1 VSRYLL
7 SLELYLLAMTHKY
20 LLEIGTEEL
29 PAPQIPMMLNQ
40 LTESLTR
47 ELTNLNLTPKLVKGL
62 STPRRLVAIVEG
74 LPDKQPTINKKVKGP
89 PVRTALDKDGNP
101 TIAGQKFAE
110 KQGVEFKSIKQEEEK
125 GELYLVADVV
135 IEGKPTSEIL
145 SQMMPGIISA
155 ISSER
160 QMRWGD
166 YNLKFSRPIR
176 WIVSL
181 LDDKVI
187 EFELENIKADRK
199 TRGHRILAPGM
210 VSIDSVDKY
219 SETLKS
225 KKVIVCPKERE
236 EAITAQVVA
245 LAGSVAGS
253 ARRLSGS
260 LLEEVVHI
268 TEWPCAIIGGY
279 DSSYL
284 VLPDRLLETIMVHHQ
299 RYFPIEE
306 TQNKNGDS
314 STHKS
319 KKLLPYFIAVTNND
333 IDKKE
338 SAKSAVRQGN
348 ERVLKA
354 RLADGKFF
362 YFDDQKI
369 KLTQRVEALKQLT
382 FQRGLGSY
390 FEKSER
396 LAKAVA
402 KIAADIKLDKADS
415 EKLGQIAQTCK
426 LDLVTNLVGELPEL
440 QGYVGSWYAREEG
453 LGEEVAVAI
462 AEHYAPRSFDD
473 VPAPSFLGRITA
485 ITDKLDHLV
494 GLFVL
499 GKRPTGSSDPFA
511 LRRNAQ
517 GLVDTLLEGL
527 ERDGKTFYI
536 NLEDSAKHLLELY
549 ADTNA
554 AKKIDQEKLLSD
566 LYDFLTQRLKAR
578 LLDQGLNRMIID
590 SVLAGSPLKNI
601 ADTKHRATVLE
612 KLVQTPEG
620 LGIVRG
626 CVRIANI
633 VDKKNNYQVDQASLS
648 ETVEKKLYEALKD
661 KKFSDDYAKNLQ
673 ILEGLVP
680 HIDAFF
686 DEVMVNDPDDKK
698 RQNRQALLQMIH
710 AGFSNL
716 GDFSKLQPLLP

>member
-1 VSRYLL
+1 
-7 SLELYLLAMTHKY
+7 MTHKY

-40 LTESLTR
+40 LTESLTK

-89 PVRTALDKDGNP
+89 PVKSALDKDGNP
-101 TIAGQKFAE
+101 TKAALGFAD
-110 KQGVEFKSIKQEEEK
+110 KQHVDFKSLKQEEEK
-125 GELYLVADVV
+125 GELYLVADVT
-135 IEGKPTSEIL
+135 IEGKPTSEVL
-145 SQMMPGIISA
+145 SQIMPGIISGLT
-155 ISSER
+155 SER

-166 YNLKFSRPIR
+166 YSMKFSRPIR

-181 LDDKVI
+181 LDEQVI
-187 EFELENIKADRK
+187 DFELENLKAGRE

-210 VSIDSVDKY
+210 VSIASVDKY
-219 SETLKS
+219 AETLKS
-225 KKVIVCPKERE
+225 KKVLVCPKERE
-236 EAITAQVVA
+236 EAITQQVIA

-253 ARRLSGS
+253 ARRLTGS

-279 DSSYL
+279 DPSYL

-306 TQNKNGDS
+306 TKKTNGDS
-314 STHKS
+314 TSHKS

-333 IDKKE
+333 IDQKE

-362 YFDDQKI
+362 YFDDQKT
-369 KLTQRVEALKQLT
+369 KLTDRVDALKQLT

-390 FEKSER
+390 FEKSQR
-396 LAKAVA
+396 LEKAVL
-402 KIAADIKLDKADS
+402 KIAKDADLDNDQSNKL
-415 EKLGQIAQTCK
+415 LLIAKTCK

-440 QGYVGSWYAREEG
+440 QGYVGSWYAQEEG
-453 LGEEVAVAI
+453 FSEDVAMAI
-462 AEHYAPRSFDD
+462 AEHYAPRSFED
-473 VPAPSFLGRITA
+473 VPAPSFLGRIIA
-485 ITDKLDHLV
+485 VVDKLDHLV

-527 ERDGKTFYI
+527 ESGGKTI
-536 NLEDSAKHLLELY
+536 HIDIEDNAKHLLELY

-554 AKKIDQEKLLSD
+554 AKKLDKEKLISD
-566 LYDFLTQRLKAR
+566 LFDFLTQRLKAR
-578 LLDQGLNRMIID
+578 LLDQNLNRMIIE

-601 ADTKHRATVLE
+601 QDTKHRATVLE
-612 KLVQTPEG
+612 KLVQSPEG
-620 LGIVRG
+620 LGIVRA

-633 VDKKNNYQVDQASLS
+633 VDKKNQYQIDPAGLS
-648 ETVEKKLYEALKD
+648 ETVEKKLYEAMKD
-661 KKFSDDYAKNLQ
+661 KKFSDDYNQNLK
-673 ILEGLVP
+673 ILESLVP

-698 RQNRQALLQMIH
+698 RQNRQALLQMIQS
-710 AGFSNL
+710 GFSSL

>member
-1 VSRYLL
+1 
-7 SLELYLLAMTHKY
+7 MTHKY

-40 LTESLTR
+40 LTESLTK

-101 TIAGQKFAE
+101 TKAALGFAD
-110 KQGVEFKSIKQEEEK
+110 KQHVDFKSLKQEEEK
-125 GELYLVADVV
+125 GELYLVADVT
-135 IEGKPTSEIL
+135 IEGKPTSEVL
-145 SQMMPGIISA
+145 SQIMPGIISGLT
-155 ISSER
+155 SER

-166 YNLKFSRPIR
+166 YSMKFSRPIR

-181 LDDKVI
+181 FDDQVI
-187 EFELENIKADRK
+187 EFELENLKAGRE

-210 VSIDSVDKY
+210 VSIASVDKY
-219 SETLKS
+219 AETLKS
-225 KKVIVCPKERE
+225 KKVLVCPKERE
-236 EAITAQVVA
+236 EAITQQVIT

-279 DSSYL
+279 DPSYL

-306 TQNKNGDS
+306 TKKTNGDS
-314 STHKS
+314 TSHKS

-333 IDKKE
+333 IGQKE

-362 YFDDQKI
+362 YFDDQKT
-369 KLTQRVEALKQLT
+369 KLTDRVEALKQLT

-390 FEKSER
+390 FEKSQR
-396 LAKAVA
+396 LEKAIA
-402 KIAADIKLDKADS
+402 KIAKDANLDAGQTKKL
-415 EKLGQIAQTCK
+415 EQIAKTCK

-440 QGYVGSWYAREEG
+440 QGYVGSWYAQEEG
-453 LGEEVAVAI
+453 LGEEVAMAI
-462 AEHYAPRSFDD
+462 AEHYAPRSFED
-473 VPAPSFLGRITA
+473 VPAPSFLGRIIA
-485 ITDKLDHLV
+485 VVDKLDHLV

-527 ERDGKTFYI
+527 ESGGKTVHI
-536 NLEDSAKHLLELY
+536 DIEDNAKHLLELY

-554 AKKIDQEKLLSD
+554 AKKLDQDKLLCD
-566 LYDFLTQRLKAR
+566 LFDFLTQRLKAR
-578 LLDQGLNRMIID
+578 LLDQNLNRMIIE

-601 ADTKHRATVLE
+601 QDTRYRATILE
-612 KLVQTPEG
+612 KLVQSPEG
-620 LGIVRG
+620 LGIVRA

-633 VDKKNNYQVDQASLS
+633 VDKKNQYQIDQANLS
-648 ETVEKKLYEALKD
+648 ETVEKKLYEAMRD
-661 KKFSDDYAKNLQ
+661 KKFSDDYNHNLK

-698 RQNRQALLQMIH
+698 RQNRQALLQMIQS
-710 AGFSNL
+710 GFSNL

>member
-1 VSRYLL
+1 
-7 SLELYLLAMTHKY
+7 MTHKY

-40 LTESLTR
+40 LTESLNK

-101 TIAGQKFAE
+101 TKAALGFADKQK
-110 KQGVEFKSIKQEEEK
+110 VDFKSLKQEEEK
-125 GELYLVADVV
+125 GELYLVADVT
-135 IEGKPTSEIL
+135 IEGKPTSDVL
-145 SQMMPGIISA
+145 SQIMPGIVSG

-187 EFELENIKADRK
+187 EFELENIKADRQ

-210 VSIDSVDKY
+210 VSIESVDKY
-219 SETLKS
+219 AETLKS
-225 KKVIVCPKERE
+225 KKVLVCPKERE
-236 EAITAQVVA
+236 EAITQQVIT

-253 ARRLSGS
+253 ARRLSGT

-279 DSSYL
+279 DASYL

-299 RYFPIEE
+299 RYFPVEE
-306 TQNKNGDS
+306 TKKTNGDS
-314 STHKS
+314 TAHRS

-333 IDKKE
+333 IDQKE

-396 LAKAVA
+396 LEKAVS
-402 KIAADIKLDKADS
+402 KIAKDAGLDASHAKKLEQVAR
-415 EKLGQIAQTCK
+415 TCK

-440 QGYVGSWYAREEG
+440 QGYVGSWYAQEEG
-453 LGEEVAVAI
+453 LGEDVAMAI
-462 AEHYAPRSFDD
+462 AEHYAPRSFEDG
-473 VPAPSFLGRITA
+473 PAPSFLGRITA
-485 ITDKLDHLV
+485 IVDKLDHLV

-527 ERDGKTFYI
+527 ETDGKSIYI
-536 NLEDSAKHLLELY
+536 DIEDSAKHLLDLY

-554 AKKIDQEKLLSD
+554 AKKLDREKLLAD
-566 LYDFLTQRLKAR
+566 LFDFLTQRVKAR

-590 SVLAGSPLKNI
+590 SVLSSNPLRNI
-601 ADTKHRATVLE
+601 ADTKHRASVIE

-620 LGIVRG
+620 LGVVRA

-633 VDKKNNYQVDQASLS
+633 VDKKNQYQIDAQNLS
-648 ETVEKKLYEALKD
+648 ENVEKKLYEALKD
-661 KKFSDDYAKNLQ
+661 KKFSDNYEENLK

-698 RQNRQALLQMIH
+698 RQNRQALLQMIL

>member
-1 VSRYLL
+1 
-7 SLELYLLAMTHKY
+7 MTHKY

-40 LTESLTR
+40 LTESLSK
-47 ELTNLNLTPKLVKGL
+47 ELTNLNLKPELVKGL

-74 LPDKQPTINKKVKGP
+74 LPEKQPTINKKVKGP

-101 TIAGQKFAE
+101 TKAALGFAD
-110 KQGVEFKSIKQEEEK
+110 KQGVDFKSLKQEEEK
-125 GELYLVADVV
+125 GELYLVADVT
-135 IEGKPTSEIL
+135 IEGKPTSEVL
-145 SQMMPGIISA
+145 SQIMPGIISNLT
-155 ISSER
+155 SER

-187 EFELENIKADRK
+187 EFELENLKSGRQ

-210 VSIDSVDKY
+210 VSIESVDKY
-219 SETLKS
+219 TETLKS
-225 KKVIVCPKERE
+225 KKVLVCPKARE
-236 EAITAQVVA
+236 EAITQQVIT

-253 ARRLSGS
+253 ARRLGGS

-306 TQNKNGDS
+306 TKKTNGDS
-314 STHKS
+314 TTNKS

-333 IDKKE
+333 IDHKE

-369 KLTQRVEALKQLT
+369 KLTDRVEALKQLT

-390 FEKSER
+390 FEKSIR
-396 LAKAVA
+396 LENAVA
-402 KIAADIKLDKADS
+402 KIATDAKLDASLAK
-415 EKLGQIAQTCK
+415 KLAQVAKTCK

-440 QGYVGSWYAREEG
+440 QGYVGSWYAQEEG
-453 LGEEVAVAI
+453 LGDDVAMAI
-462 AEHYAPRSFDD
+462 AEHYSPRSFED
-473 VPAPSFLGRITA
+473 VPAPSFLGRVIA
-485 ITDKLDHLV
+485 IVDKLDHLV

-527 ERDGKTFYI
+527 EIEGKPVHI
-536 NLEDSAKHLLELY
+536 DIESNAKHLLDLY
-549 ADTNA
+549 SETNA
-554 AKKIDQEKLLSD
+554 AKKVEKEKLLAD
-566 LYDFLTQRLKAR
+566 LFDFLTQRLKAR
-578 LLDQGLNRMIID
+578 MLDQNLNRAIIE
-590 SVLAGSPLKNI
+590 SVLAGNPLKDI
-601 ADTKHRATVLE
+601 PDTRHRATVLE
-612 KLVQTPEG
+612 KLVQSPEG
-620 LGIVRG
+620 LGIVRA

-633 VDKKNNYQVDQASLS
+633 VDKKNKYTVDAESLS
-648 ETVEKKLYEALKD
+648 ETVEKKLYEALKG
-661 KKFSDDYAKNLQ
+661 KEFSCDYDQNLK
-673 ILEGLVP
+673 ILESLVP

-698 RQNRQALLQMIH
+698 RQNRQALLQNIQS
-710 AGFSNL
+710 GFSTL